1 MAEAAVLL
9 ASGDSRITHA
19 CWGLVSLCHV
29 KVPLV
34 LRLALVLALGLFGV
48 HVFAEEVLFNL
59 PSAVARMRRELERWE
74 LTFIDGTSLGAL
86 AQDPGADAQRAHIC
100 PLEGCLVL
108 FRR

>member
-9 ASGDSRITHA
+9 ASGHSRIKHA

-34 LRLALVLALGLFGV
+34 LRLALILALGLFGV
-48 HVFAEEVLFNL
+48 HVFAEQVLLNL
-59 PSAVARMRRELERWE
+59 PSAVARMRREFDRWE

-108 FRR
+108 YRG